1 MDRGVNLKISLLNP
15 FKRYSQKVG
24 LPPGT
29 LVYIGEERTHSV
41 RITVIDYD
49 ETHLH
54 EEEVQTIEACLPFT
68 DTMTV
73 TWIHIEGVHDTQ
85 IIEDIGECFGVNSLV
100 LEDLMSTTQLP
111 KIEVYEDHTFI
122 ILKNL
127 DYDTAAL
134 SVSREQVSL
143 IIGENFVIS
152 FQENSEELFTP
163 IRNRLQNINS
173 RIRKM
178 RSDYL
183 AYALIDVIVDN
194 YFLVLEQLSDR
205 IEAIEEKAIINPTSE
220 VLQEINGLRR
230 EFHVL
235 RRPILPLRDVIDEV
249 LEGEIRLLTQDT
261 HLYFR
266 DVYDHLIQVA
276 HTLEMLRNAV
286 SELFDTYTSAVSHRM
301 NEIMKVLTIVAT
313 FFIPLTFIAGIYGMN
328 FKFMPELETHWGYP
342 IVLLVMAGIGIAM
355 FVYFKLRKWL

>member
-1 MDRGVNLKISLLNP
+1 MRIPLLNP

-29 LVYIGEERTHSV
+29 LVYIGEERTDPV

-49 ETHLH
+49 ETHLR
-54 EEEVQTIEACLPFT
+54 EEEMQTVEACRPFT
-68 DTMTV
+68 DTATV
-73 TWIHIEGVHDTQ
+73 TWIHFEGVHDTQ
-85 IIEDIGECFGVNSLV
+85 IIEDIGEYFGVNSLV
-100 LEDLMSTTQLP
+100 LEDMMSPTQFP
-111 KIEVYEDHTFI
+111 KIEVYKDYTFI

-127 DYDTAAL
+127 NYDTEAL
-134 SVSREQVSL
+134 SIFREHISL

-152 FQENSEELFTP
+152 LQEGAGELFTP

-178 RSDYL
+178 RADYL
-183 AYALIDVIVDN
+183 AYALIDVIVDH
-194 YFLVLEQLSDR
+194 YFIVLEHLSDR
-205 IEAIEEKAIINPTSE
+205 IESTEEEAITNPTSE
-220 VLQEINGLRR
+220 VLQKISDLRR
-230 EFHVL
+230 EFRLL

-249 LEGEIRLLTQDT
+249 LGGEVPLLTQDT

-266 DVYDHLIQVA
+266 DVYDHLVQAV

-313 FFIPLTFIAGIYGMN
+313 LFIPLTFIAGIYGMN
-328 FKFMPELETHWGYP
+328 FRFMPELETHWGYP
-342 IVLLVMAGIGIAM
+342 IVLLVMTGIGIAM
-355 FVYFKLRKWL
+355 FIYFKFRKWL